1 MYLTNSGLLLRL
13 GVHSG
18 SKHYV
23 GGGCVTFLIQDCTR
37 ANLDRKLKNMHLL
50 FFFSRWVLHV
60 IKRVAKASNF
70 EGDGISSLYAAY
82 GKTVYT
88 NFR

>member
-1 MYLTNSGLLLRL
+1 ML
-13 GVHSG
+13 
-18 SKHYV
+18 